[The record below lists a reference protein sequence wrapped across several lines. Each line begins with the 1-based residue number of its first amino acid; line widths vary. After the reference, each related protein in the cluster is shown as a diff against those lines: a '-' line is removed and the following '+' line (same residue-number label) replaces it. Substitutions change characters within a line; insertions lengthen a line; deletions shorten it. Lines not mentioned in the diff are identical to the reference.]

1 MDPTLDAILPPGL
14 LRTHG
19 PCEKPPDDYGDGF
32 VLPDHC
38 VKPLQTLHTHSNDEH
53 LAFFAD
59 PHIYT
64 WKDVPTTTSV
74 TALAHKYESVF
85 DPVDALQKM
94 RLSTSQAWPRLE
106 YVRDAREGLE
116 TWTPIRGAILSC
128 YGKTV
133 SVLPPSSMSATT
145 SVEHLKSALRSIAK
159 RGGADFEE
167 DEEWHTYSRA
177 MTDDEIRAAWTANG
191 NEKSHLGT
199 ERHLLAEL
207 FFNGLPFRWWEED
220 MGVLYKFCR
229 DHLIPNGIVGYNTEK
244 EIYYPPADLAGSI
257 DLIVWDERR
266 KVYHIIDHKRSDKL
280 RGQMRGYGKM
290 KAPMDHLDDCKGAG
304 YALQTSIYQYILEKE
319 YGMTIGDRMLLSL
332 HKEAPFATSVPYLKA
347 EVEYIME
354 TRIAEVE
361 ARRATGMVCAITGA
375 PLVDAVRLDGD
386 GRVVMEK
393 QAILMGVPYTVD
405 DEARAQFDAEVARH
419 MQPVT
424 MSEDVTAWRELV
436 PGEGIAPFSLP

>member
-1 MDPTLDAILPPGL
+1 MDPALDAILPPGL
-14 LRTHG
+14 VRTHG

-38 VKPLQTLHTHSNDEH
+38 VKPLQTLHTHPNDEH

-64 WKDVPTTTSV
+64 WKVVPTTTSV

-85 DPVDALQKM
+85 DPLDALQKM

-106 YVRDAREGLE
+106 YVRDAREGFE

-145 SVEHLKSALRSIAK
+145 NVEDLKSALRSIAK
-159 RGGADFEE
+159 RGGADSEE
-167 DEEWHTYSRA
+167 DEEWYTYSRA
-177 MTDDEIRAAWTANG
+177 MTDDEIRAAWKANG

-220 MGVLYKFCR
+220 MGVLYEFCR

-244 EIYYPPADLAGSI
+244 EIYFPPADLAGSI

-332 HKEAPFATSVPYLKA
+332 HKEAPFVTSVPYLKA

-354 TRIAEVE
+354 TRIAEVD

-424 MSEDVTAWRELV
+424 MSEDVTAWRELM
-436 PGEGIAPFSLP
+436 PTEGIVPSLG

>member
-159 RGGADFEE
+159 RGGADSEE

>member
-19 PCEKPPDDYGDGF
+19 ACEKPPDDYGDGF

-38 VKPLQTLHTHSNDEH
+38 VKPLQTLHTHPNDQH

-64 WKDVPTTTSV
+64 WKGVPTTTSV
-74 TALAHKYESVF
+74 TALAHKYESKF

-145 SVEHLKSALRSIAK
+145 SVEDLKSALRSIAK
-159 RGGADFEE
+159 KGGADSEE

-280 RGQMRGYGKM
+280 RGQMRGYRKM
-290 KAPMDHLDDCKGAG
+290 KAPMEHLDDCKGAG

-405 DEARAQFDAEVARH
+405 DEARAQFDAEVARR

-424 MSEDVTAWRELV
+424 MSEEVTAWRELV
-436 PGEGIAPFSLP
+436 PEEGIAPFSLL